1 MAKNLGAAPI
11 PAATHDD
18 QQRQSP
24 PAKGGGTAAKKTR
37 STGAAARRVRPA
49 HDEMRIWPFILVYSN
64 NWEVGD
70 IGGKSFLLPAFEI
83 LRNMPGSNNVRQ
95 RKKGQP
101 PDTKLRDGKLV
112 EQGRII
118 LPPTEYQDY
127 AEVEDDE
134 GNKARFYY
142 LHCEEPVEYP
152 SGQVKVRFD
161 ERAWNAWRLDLV
173 ARGVIPAPT
182 DVHIDIIRSRLE
194 ADLTRTTSHSSHEKA
209 SYWSQ
214 KAQRLQQRLAIL
226 DEAFAATVEKA
237 HRPAEV
243 A

>member
-1 MAKNLGAAPI
+1 V
-11 PAATHDD
+11 
-18 QQRQSP
+18 
-24 PAKGGGTAAKKTR
+24 KGGGTAAKKTR
-37 STGAAARRVRPA
+37 STGAAARLVRPA

-64 NWEVGD
+64 NWEIGEVGA
-70 IGGKSFLLPAFEI
+70 KPHLLPSFEI
-83 LRNMPGSNNVRQ
+83 MRNMPGANNVKQ

-101 PDTKLRDGKLV
+101 PDTKLRDGKLT

-118 LPPTEYQDY
+118 LPPSEYQDFV
-127 AEVEDDE
+127 EVDGEDGE
-134 GNKARFYY
+134 KVRFYY

-161 ERAWNAWRLDLV
+161 EAAWNAWRLDLV
-173 ARGVIPAPT
+173 IRGVIPAPT
-182 DVHIDIIRSRLE
+182 DVHIDIIRSRLD
-194 ADLTRTTSHSSHEKA
+194 ADLARTTSHSSPEKA

-226 DEAFAATVEKA
+226 DEAFAASVEKA

-243 A
+243 V